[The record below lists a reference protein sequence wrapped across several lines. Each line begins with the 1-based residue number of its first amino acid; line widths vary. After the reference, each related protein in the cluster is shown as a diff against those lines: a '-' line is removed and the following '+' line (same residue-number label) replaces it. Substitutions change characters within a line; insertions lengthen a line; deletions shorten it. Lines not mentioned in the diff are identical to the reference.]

1 MRGVWIE
8 IPGELSPL
16 TNSSLGSTFEQYLL
30 DEYLFERLN
39 KTIKLR
45 GNTFVQPSL
54 EVIVFIYPKK
64 VFVYDFPAK
73 RNHHM
78 WLRATTYVLTL
89 HTIIVRFVYDS
100 LKD

>member
-54 EVIVFIYPKK
+54 EVIVSSIPKRSLSTIFRIK
-64 VFVYDFPAK
+64 KSSYVATGYNVCVNVAYDYSAIC
-73 RNHHM
+73 
-78 WLRATTYVLTL
+78 V
-89 HTIIVRFVYDS
+89 
-100 LKD
+100 